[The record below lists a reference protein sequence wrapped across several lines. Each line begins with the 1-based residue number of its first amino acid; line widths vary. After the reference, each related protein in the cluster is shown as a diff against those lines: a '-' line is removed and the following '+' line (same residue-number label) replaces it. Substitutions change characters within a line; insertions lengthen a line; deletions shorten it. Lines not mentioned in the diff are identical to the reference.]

1 MGPVRNEARRLA
13 ALAAPAALTQ
23 LASML
28 LWTIDLVMVGHV
40 GVEALNAVSLGRI
53 WVMGTTVV
61 AIGFIFGLDPIAAQ
75 AHGARDRER
84 LGRVLLHGSVL
95 ALTAS
100 VPVAL
105 VWLATRPMLVALGQD
120 PATAALA
127 ARYVLVQLPGL
138 PFFLLFMV
146 LRQYLQARGIVR
158 PAMWIA
164 FGAIFFN
171 SGANAVLVFGLLGAP
186 RLGAVGAGVGT
197 AVSEVAMLAAMLVA
211 FRRYRLQRGAATRL
225 DLRRV
230 RVREL
235 AEIAG
240 LGAPVAFQLA
250 LEYWAFGIATLWAGR
265 LGALPLAAHS
275 IALNLASI
283 SYMVPLGISTA
294 ATTRVGHR
302 MGAGDRVGAQRT
314 AWLALAMG
322 GGVML
327 LFAVLFVTG
336 RFTIPGWYTDDG
348 AVVLAAA
355 GVLPIAALFELFDGL
370 QVVGGGVLR
379 GTGRTRPAA
388 FANLLGYYVLGLP
401 LGAWLG
407 RPERL
412 GLAGIWWGLA
422 LGLFS
427 VAATLLVWIALR
439 GPRSTPALVARAG
452 TARGRRAGRSGD
464 DATGARA
471 ADTLQGERASATER
485 APEGER

>member
-1 MGPVRNEARRLA
+1 MGPLRREARRLV
-13 ALAAPAALTQ
+13 ALATPSALTQ
-23 LASML
+23 LSSML

-40 GVEALNAVSLGRI
+40 GVAALNAVSLGRI
-53 WVMGTTVV
+53 WVMGTTIV
-61 AIGFIFGLDPIAAQ
+61 ASGLIFGLDPIAAQ

-84 LGRVLLHGSVL
+84 LGRVLLHGAVL
-95 ALTAS
+95 ALAAS

-105 VWLATRPMLVALGQD
+105 AWLATEPMLLAFGQD

-127 ARYVLVQLPGL
+127 ARYVLVQTPGL
-138 PFFLLFMV
+138 PFFLLFLV

-164 FGAIFFN
+164 FGANFVN
-171 SGANAVLVFGLLGAP
+171 ASANAVLIFGLFGAP
-186 RLGAVGAGVGT
+186 RLGAVGAGIGT
-197 AVSEVAMLAAMLVA
+197 AVTEVAMLAAMLVA
-211 FRRYRLQRGAATRL
+211 FRRFRLQRGSATALHPRGVRL
-225 DLRRV
+225 
-230 RVREL
+230 REL

-294 ATTRVGHR
+294 ATTRVGNR
-302 MGAGDRVGAQRT
+302 IGAGDREGAQRS
-314 AWLALAMG
+314 AWVALAMG

-327 LFAVLFVTG
+327 LFALAFVAG
-336 RFTIPGWYTDDG
+336 RFVVPGWYTRDA
-348 AVVLAAA
+348 AVVAAA
-355 GVLPIAALFELFDGL
+355 AAVLPIAALFELFDGI

-379 GTGRTRPAA
+379 GAGRTRPAA
-388 FANLLGYYVLGLP
+388 VANLVGYYLLGLP

-407 RPERL
+407 APERL

-427 VAATLLVWIALR
+427 VAATLLVWIAVR
-439 GPRSTPALVARAG
+439 GPRRGPALVARAAA
-452 TARGRRAGRSGD
+452 ARPAPDTLPDAGR
-464 DATGARA
+464 APTA
-471 ADTLQGERASATER
+471 LPEERQR
-485 APEGER
+485 